1 MNNKK
6 IGNEFE
12 AEMCERLNKAGYWVH
27 FISPDVTGAQP
38 FDIIAVK
45 DNVPFAFD
53 CKTSV
58 KRKFPIS
65 RLEVNQIMAFD
76 KWIARGNS
84 NPMIAVKYKDTIKIV
99 SYWVLKKLGTVDLE
113 SKNGVFDWE

>member
-6 IGNEFE
+6 VGNDFEREF
-12 AEMCERLNKAGYWVH
+12 CRLLNNSGYWVH
-27 FISPDVTGAQP
+27 FISPDITGAQP

-58 KRKFPIS
+58 KRWFPIS

-76 KWIARGNS
+76 KWIARGNGT
-84 NPMIAVKYKDTIKIV
+84 PMIAVKYKEEIKIV
-99 SYWVLKKLGTVDLE
+99 PYWQLKTKGKVDLE
-113 SKNGVFDWE
+113 DAVYSWQ

>member
-6 IGNEFE
+6 IGNDFE
-12 AEMCERLNKAGYWVH
+12 REMCEKLRKAGYWVH
-27 FISPDVTGAQP
+27 FITPDKTGAQP

-45 DNVPFAFD
+45 DNVPFAID

-58 KRKFPIS
+58 RKIFPIS

-76 KWIARGNS
+76 KWMSVGNGV
-84 NPMIAVKYKDTIKIV
+84 PMVAVKYKESIKMV
-99 SYWVLKKLGTVDLE
+99 SYWILKTKGKINLE
-113 SKNGVFDWE
+113 GENGVSDWA